1 MSSLW
6 EKINRKLH
14 EIVDRALDA
23 HSLAL
28 YDQYLRDVE
37 AYREQVEA
45 SAARI
50 YAGIQANQRK
60 LAQHEADLAQLD
72 AGVDRRLAAGEEEV
86 ARMMQGDLEIQRELV
101 ATTRQQIANQESDY
115 QRLLAGR
122 QETQERLQV
131 LRHERPAVQS
141 LMAVVKAGDLIE
153 KIELTLGNLAQLGE
167 SSAAG
172 EIAAGILRRFDEA
185 EVRWQLSAARLGL
198 EQASLELEQSRIEDQ
213 LAERMRRLG
222 LDDSE

>member
-23 HSLAL
+23 HSLSL

-37 AYREQVEA
+37 AYGRQVEK

-50 YAGIQANQRK
+50 YAGVQANKRK
-60 LAQHEADLAQLD
+60 LVQHEVELAQLD
-72 AGVDRRLAAGEEEV
+72 AGVDRRLSAGDAEV
-86 ARMMQGDLEIQRELV
+86 AHILQGDLEVKRELV
-101 ATTRQQIANQESDY
+101 ATTRNQIANQESDF

-131 LRHERPAVQS
+131 LRDERPAVES
-141 LMAVVKAGDLIE
+141 LMAVVRAGELIE
-153 KIELTLGNLAQLGE
+153 QIELTLGSLAQLGE

-172 EIAAGILRRFDEA
+172 KTAAGILRRFDESEA
-185 EVRWQLSAARLGL
+185 RWQLSAARLGL
-198 EQASLELEQSRIEDQ
+198 EQASLEVEQSRIEDQ

-222 LDDSE
+222 LDDSR